1 MFHDVR
7 QHQLR
12 PDCLKKLKEN
22 EKHGT
27 GLLVTD
33 QFSDNQDIFQIS
45 PKQIDDVHGNFDY
58 IIINLNKS
66 LINKHEADMVKIILN
81 AILKIKNGGYIF
93 VPKNTYQ
100 LLPSGRKGIEALIKV
115 LNYNIELPPYYIRDI
130 VIASKGT

>member
-1 MFHDVR
+1 
-7 QHQLR
+7 
-12 PDCLKKLKEN
+12 
-22 EKHGT
+22 
-27 GLLVTD
+27 
-33 QFSDNQDIFQIS
+33 
-45 PKQIDDVHGNFDY
+45 
-58 IIINLNKS
+58 
-66 LINKHEADMVKIILN
+66 MVKIILN